1 MKKFQRNK
9 KNKHLASVV
18 MARLVETSR
27 PALSIYTTFARVYN
41 QTKQYLNSSIDH
53 GRQLSFKR
61 LSYKTHVKENSPTT
75 AVTS

>member
-1 MKKFQRNK
+1 
-9 KNKHLASVV
+9 
-18 MARLVETSR
+18 MARVVETSR

-61 LSYKTHVKENSPTT
+61 LSYKTHVKENSLTS